1 MTAALRADRV
11 TMQELV
17 DALVPIAG
25 EDAWDWFMAICWMV
39 TIATALAVIL
49 KLRAQQ
55 IRDLRRRSPAFY
67 TPPRADP
74 RGLRENTQGAHLPLP
89 SVRPVRDA
97 VRDGG
102 MASHTAASLAAAAA
116 AASALERTRRNGA
129 ALSSA
134 TSARLQQSG
143 HAFSAH
149 TAQSLCA
156 AAAAASAL
164 AKPKVG
170 HRGKQDL
177 KRIRGVGVL
186 VEDALN
192 AEGILR
198 YEQIAGWSPQEV
210 EHMMRALGLGR
221 RIIKE
226 RWVDQ
231 ARALAGSGATSFSLK
246 YDRGEAV

>member
-1 MTAALRADRV
+1 
-11 TMQELV
+11 MQELV

-25 EDAWDWFMAICWMV
+25 EDAWDWFMAICWMF

-55 IRDLRRRSPAFY
+55 IRELRRTSPAFY
-67 TPPRADP
+67 ARPGAFS

-89 SVRPVRDA
+89 SARPVHGA

-129 ALSSA
+129 ALSRAASA
-134 TSARLQQSG
+134 KPQQSG
-143 HAFSAH
+143 HAFSAR
-149 TAQSLCA
+149 TARSLSA

-164 AKPKVG
+164 GQSKVA
-170 HRGKQDL
+170 RRSKEDL

-198 YEQIAGWSPQEV
+198 YEQIARWGPQEI
-210 EHMMRALGLGR
+210 ERIARALGLGR

-231 ARALAGSGATSFSLK
+231 ARALAGRGATSFSLK
-246 YDRGEAV
+246 YDRGEVV